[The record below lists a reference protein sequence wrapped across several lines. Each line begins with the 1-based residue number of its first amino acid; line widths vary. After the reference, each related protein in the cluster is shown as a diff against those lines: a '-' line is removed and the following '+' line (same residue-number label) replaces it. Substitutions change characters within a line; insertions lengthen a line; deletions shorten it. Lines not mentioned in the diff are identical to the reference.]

1 MGRRFHLEV
10 GISLTLATVMNIQDV
25 SSINHNFG
33 NGIKMDIFKS
43 GSRVT
48 KKASSDY
55 FTGTVWQ
62 DPIVEAPEPAR
73 VRAIRVTFEPG
84 ARTAWHTHP
93 LGQTLYVLS
102 GTGLVGLRGEA
113 PRIINSGD
121 TVWIPPHE
129 EHWHGATATNSMC
142 HVAIQES
149 DEGSVANW
157 LEHVSDEDYKVPD
170 ITAEKVYGA
179 LFK

>member
-1 MGRRFHLEV
+1 
-10 GISLTLATVMNIQDV
+10 
-25 SSINHNFG
+25 
-33 NGIKMDIFKS
+33 MDILRS
-43 GSRVT
+43 GTRPT
-48 KKASSDY
+48 KKASSEY

-102 GTGLVGLRGEA
+102 GTGLVGLRGET
-113 PRIINSGD
+113 PKLINAGD
-121 TVWIPPHE
+121 TVWIPPNQ

-149 DEGSVANW
+149 DEGSVATW
-157 LEHVSDEDYKVPD
+157 LEHVSDADYTLPD
-170 ITAEKVYGA
+170 ITAEKAYSSIFGG
-179 LFK
+179 

>member
-1 MGRRFHLEV
+1 
-10 GISLTLATVMNIQDV
+10 
-25 SSINHNFG
+25 
-33 NGIKMDIFKS
+33 MDIFRS
-43 GSRVT
+43 GKRPT
-48 KKASSDY
+48 KRASSEY

-73 VRAIRVTFEPG
+73 VRAIRVTFEPA

-102 GTGLVGLRGEA
+102 GTGLVGLRGET
-113 PRIINSGD
+113 PKIITAGD

-142 HVAIQES
+142 HLAIQES
-149 DEGSVANW
+149 YEGRVAEW
-157 LEHVSDEDYKVPD
+157 LEKVSEDDYKLPD
-170 ITAEKVYGA
+170 IIAENVFCS
-179 LFK
+179 LF

>member
-1 MGRRFHLEV
+1 
-10 GISLTLATVMNIQDV
+10 
-25 SSINHNFG
+25 
-33 NGIKMDIFKS
+33 MDIYRS
-43 GSRVT
+43 GTRPT
-48 KKASSDY
+48 RKASSEY
-55 FTGTVWQ
+55 FTGTVSQ

-102 GTGLVGLRGEA
+102 GTGLVGLRGQT
-113 PRIINSGD
+113 PKLINAGD

-142 HVAIQES
+142 HLAIQES
-149 DEGSVANW
+149 LEGSVAEW
-157 LEHVSDEDYKVPD
+157 LEMVSEDDYKLPY
-170 ITAEKVYGA
+170 ITAENVFSS
-179 LFK
+179 LF